1 MNTENI
7 KTRTKS
13 LINYLKINI
22 KESKVL
28 ELSRAD
34 RISFFIGV
42 FLVSMVIFLALAA
55 DLLAPFDPFAI
66 NTEAVLVPPGSFPHL
81 FGTDAIGRDVLSRVM
96 HGARISLLVGLF
108 AVVVAT
114 VIGATLGVMTGY
126 YGGLVDRL
134 ITLPMDALYSFPAF
148 LTALLIVTTL
158 GGSVLFTSIAVA
170 IGLLPKFYRTV
181 RSASIALKEEEFVEA
196 EVSLGASNLYII
208 FKHIYPLCFSVLMVV
223 FTVSI
228 ATAILSIAGLGFL
241 GLGVPAPTPE
251 WGTDL
256 NAGRPFILSGVWW
269 TTMIPAAFIF
279 FTVLGF
285 NLVGEGLNKIFGA
298 TLEEI

>member
-1 MNTENI
+1 MANIEKISSSLKTKIRENKIWDLPRTEQ
-7 KTRTKS
+7 
-13 LINYLKINI
+13 L
-22 KESKVL
+22 
-28 ELSRAD
+28 
-34 RISFFIGV
+34 SFFIGV
-42 FLVSMVIFLALAA
+42 FLISMVIFLALVA
-55 DLLAPFDPFAI
+55 DILAPFDPFAI
-66 NTEAVLVPPGSFPHL
+66 DTGAILQAPGTFPHIL
-81 FGTDAIGRDVLSRVM
+81 GTDAIGRDVLSRIM
-96 HGARISLLVGLF
+96 HGARISLLIGLF

-126 YGGLVDRL
+126 YGGLIDRL

-170 IGLLPKFYRTV
+170 IGLLPKFYRTI

-196 EVSLGASNLYII
+196 EVSLGAGNIYII
-208 FKHIYPLCFSVLMVV
+208 FKHIYPLCLSVLMVV

-241 GLGVPAPTPE
+241 GLGVPAPIPE

-269 TTMIPAAFIF
+269 TTMIPASFIF
-279 FTVLGF
+279 ITVLGF